1 MGAGLISPWLPFW
14 FNLRFGAEEMALGKL
29 YFLLFIFPALSFL
42 VAPMIARTI
51 GVVRTMVSSH
61 AMASLI
67 YIFLPFAPSFFVA
80 GVMMVFRSFVAYMD
94 NPLRESF
101 MMAMVKSEERG
112 SAAGVT
118 NLARVI
124 PFGISPT
131 ISGYMIE
138 SLSMNIPMMI
148 GGSFQLVHD
157 FTFYYL
163 FRHVRPPEE
172 ERRRG
177 SRS

>member
-1 MGAGLISPWLPFW
+1 MIKSASEGPHLIFFIPGII
-14 FNLRFGAEEMALGKL
+14 RFPDLKTDCEV
-29 YFLLFIFPALSFL
+29 PALSFL

-101 MMAMVKSEERG
+101 TMAMVKSEERG

-131 ISGYMIE
+131 ISGYMMQ

-148 GGSFQLVHD
+148 GATRKERAGKINNRKYSF
-157 FTFYYL
+157 
-163 FRHVRPPEE
+163 PKAISSAPK
-172 ERRRG
+172 RRLNQ
-177 SRS
+177 